1 MSAPIS
7 APPWDLAAGNR
18 WTIQSEDHR
27 IANDRGNETVV
38 DAKGNVVAYV
48 SGNNDEGGNG
58 ALLAAAPALLAFTK
72 LFADDPPACAS
83 QRTKPAG
90 HGDCDCWSC
99 SLVRLAR
106 AALKQAGQP

>member
-58 ALLAAAPALLAFTK
+58 ALLAAAPALRDALITALAA
-72 LFADDPPACAS
+72 LENGQNLWPAI
-83 QRTKPAG
+83 QE
-90 HGDCDCWSC
+90 
-99 SLVRLAR
+99 AR
-106 AALKQAGQP
+106 AALKQAGAL